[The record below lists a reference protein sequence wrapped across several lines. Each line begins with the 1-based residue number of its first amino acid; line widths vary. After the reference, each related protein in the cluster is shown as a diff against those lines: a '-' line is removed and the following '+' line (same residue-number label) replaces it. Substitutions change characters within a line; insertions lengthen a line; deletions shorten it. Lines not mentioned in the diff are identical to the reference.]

1 MYSVIGFVAL
11 AGIVVNSSLV
21 LVDHVN
27 KRLDKGEDIEA
38 AVLDAGRARFRPIL
52 LTSLTTFAGLT
63 PMMLETSLQAKFM
76 IPMAISIAFGVLF
89 SSFITLF
96 MVPCS
101 YLLLEDWLRFAKRR
115 SRRSADVDSPE
126 YAAQTT

>member
-1 MYSVIGFVAL
+1 
-11 AGIVVNSSLV
+11 VNT
-21 LVDHVN
+21 
-27 KRLDKGEDIEA
+27 RLGTGEPIET
-38 AVLDAGRARFRPIL
+38 AVQEAGRARFRPIL

-63 PMMLETSLQAKFM
+63 PMMLETSIQAKFM
-76 IPMAISIAFGVLF
+76 IPMAISIAYGVLF

-101 YLLLEDWLRFAKRR
+101 YLFLEDAIRF
-115 SRRSADVDSPE
+115 SRRGRTGSGDVKADRAD